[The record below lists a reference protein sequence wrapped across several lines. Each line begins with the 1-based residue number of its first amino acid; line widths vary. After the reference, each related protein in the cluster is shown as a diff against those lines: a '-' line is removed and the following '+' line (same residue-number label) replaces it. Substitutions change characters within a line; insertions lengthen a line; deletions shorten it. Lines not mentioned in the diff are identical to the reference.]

1 MKMIIDKLST
11 VFKYL
16 FDNAHRFT
24 TILFLTIFL
33 IWFGV
38 SNGIFAVLNLFYNLM
53 LIIFGSI
60 LATIGEIILYL
71 ILQLAWYEDYEDKL
85 PNFDNDL
92 NLYKGMTIANFFLLA
107 LWCYQGTLT
116 W

>member
-1 MKMIIDKLST
+1 MKIIIDKLST
-11 VFKYL
+11 VFKHL
-16 FDNAHRFT
+16 FDNGNRFT
-24 TILFLTIFL
+24 TILFSTIFL

-60 LATIGEIILYL
+60 LATIIEVILYML
-71 ILQLAWYEDYEDKL
+71 LQIAWYEDYEDRF
-85 PNFDNDL
+85 PDWDDNQ
-92 NLYKGMTIANFFLLA
+92 NLFKGMTIANFFLLA

>member
-1 MKMIIDKLST
+1 
-11 VFKYL
+11 
-16 FDNAHRFT
+16 
-24 TILFLTIFL
+24 
-33 IWFGV
+33 
-38 SNGIFAVLNLFYNLM
+38 M